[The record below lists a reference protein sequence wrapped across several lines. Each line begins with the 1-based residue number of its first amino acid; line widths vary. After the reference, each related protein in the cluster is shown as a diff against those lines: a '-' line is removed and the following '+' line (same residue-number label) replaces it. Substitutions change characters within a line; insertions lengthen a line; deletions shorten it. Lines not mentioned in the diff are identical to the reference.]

1 MKRFLLAAAAL
12 ALAACADAGPS
23 PTATAP
29 PQFAS
34 GDDWTIF
41 PETMTPAQTVD
52 ATGGWE
58 VATRFK
64 ASVPGCITAISF
76 YRAQGETGDNII
88 KVWTNSGTRLYTDTL
103 FATSSSAAVWRTV
116 DLAATAGVGP
126 PIDSRIC
133 ISANTYYRVSVNTNT
148 KQAKTYGYF
157 TTNGPI
163 VRGPLTADNGYYG
176 QPAGS
181 MPTTSSSSIY
191 FIGVTFEES

>member
-1 MKRFLLAAAAL
+1 MKRILLAALASV

-29 PQFAS
+29 PRFAS

-41 PETMTPAQTVD
+41 PETMTPGQTVD

-58 VATRFK
+58 VATQFK

-76 YRAQGETGDNII
+76 YRAQGETGDNIV
-88 KVWTNSGTRLYTDTL
+88 KVWTNSGTRIFTDTL
-103 FATSSSAAVWRTV
+103 FATSYSAGHWRRL
-116 DLAATAGVGP
+116 DLRPLVGP
-126 PIDSRIC
+126 PIDSSIC

-157 TTNGPI
+157 NTYGPI
-163 VRGPLTADNGYYG
+163 VRGPLTADNSYYG
-176 QPAGS
+176 QPTGS